1 VSKSRLEAF
10 SDGVIAII
18 ITIMVLELRP
28 PDATDWTALKEMKPD
43 LWAYVLSFVL
53 LGIYWNNHH
62 LLVGAMR
69 RVTAGV
75 LWANLHL
82 LFWLSLVPFATAWM
96 GRNPHEAFPIAVYG
110 CIAFLAAVAYTVL
123 QMTIIAADGRGSRL
137 AQAVGNDM
145 KGRMS
150 LASYTLAIVLAFV
163 YYPMSYA
170 LYVFVALIWL
180 VPDRRI
186 ATHHA
191 E

>member
-1 VSKSRLEAF
+1 
-10 SDGVIAII
+10 
-18 ITIMVLELRP
+18 
-28 PDATDWTALKEMKPD
+28 
-43 LWAYVLSFVL
+43 
-53 LGIYWNNHH
+53 
-62 LLVGAMR
+62 VGAMR